1 MTDTLQPKDIKELIA
16 EKQLEAAVRGISSQ
30 KDCQALLTQLKTLE
44 KSCGNELLRDKQI
57 PETWLEL
64 HRCRLIAEQKLA
76 EEMNVKPSAA
86 VPEQELSDAVL
97 DSVIRTVLHERL
109 DLDVE
114 ESDPSKLTSV
124 LENQQPPADY
134 YEDELEKDEAFQD
147 ALDKCTSKDVEK
159 ARNRLAYPLNHNNM
173 AYTLKRSNYT
183 VEEVK
188 VQTVGFLGRTLF
200 PILSPSE
207 KYTQSKTPA
216 AKGLGDWIDTPTSFV
231 LARTNDLLQEIKG
244 RLSLC
249 AENKRHE
256 EEASDRRKR
265 FVSKISRFFRF
276 PFKKS

>member
-16 EKQLEAAVRGISSQ
+16 NKQLEAVVTGISLP
-30 KDCQALLTQLKTLE
+30 KECQAMFNQLKTLE
-44 KSCGNELLRDKQI
+44 KSCCNELLRDKQI
-57 PETWLEL
+57 PEIWLEL

-76 EEMNVKPSAA
+76 EMNAKPSAA
-86 VPEQELSDAVL
+86 APEQELSDAVL
-97 DSVIRTVLHERL
+97 DNVIRTVLHEQL

-114 ESDPSKLTSV
+114 ESDPSKLSEV
-124 LENQQPPADY
+124 LENQQTPADY
-134 YEDELEKDEAFQD
+134 YEDELETDETFQD
-147 ALDKCTSKDVEK
+147 ALDKCSSKDVEK

-188 VQTVGFLGRTLF
+188 VQTVGFLGRALF
-200 PILSPSE
+200 PVLSSSE

-216 AKGLGDWIDTPTSFV
+216 AKGLGDWVDTPTSFV

-256 EEASDRRKR
+256 EEAFDRRR
-265 FVSKISRFFRF
+265 RLMSKISRFFCF

>member
-16 EKQLEAAVRGISSQ
+16 EKQLEAAVRGISSS
-30 KDCQALLTQLKTLE
+30 KECQALLNQLKTLE
-44 KSCGNELLRDKQI
+44 KSCGNELLRDKKI

-64 HRCRLIAEQKLA
+64 HQCRLIAEQKLA
-76 EEMNVKPSAA
+76 EMNVKPSAP

-97 DSVIRTVLHERL
+97 DNVIRTVLHEQL

-134 YEDELEKDEAFQD
+134 YEDELENDEAFQD
-147 ALDKCTSKDVEK
+147 ALDKCSSKDIEK
-159 ARNRLAYPLNHNNM
+159 VRNRLAYPLNHNNM

-188 VQTVGFLGRTLF
+188 VQTVGFLGRALF
-200 PILSPSE
+200 PVLTSSE

-216 AKGLGDWIDTPTSFV
+216 AKGLGDWVDTPTSFV

-256 EEASDRRKR
+256 EEASDRRR
-265 FVSKISRFFRF
+265 RLVSKIAKVFRF
-276 PFKKS
+276 PHKKI